1 MMINL
6 LILQIGKK
14 TMNVLAILQA
24 RMSSSRLP
32 GKVMMEIL
40 GEPMISLQIERIKRA
55 KKIDKLILATSNQEE
70 DNKLE
75 EVCKNIGLYC
85 FRGSLDNVLDRYY
98 NAALTFNPIH
108 IVRLTGD
115 CPLIDP
121 KIIDE
126 VIDYHI
132 SENSDFTSNA
142 APNQR
147 LIPDGLDAE
156 VIKFKILEKIRK
168 KELSKEQKEH
178 VTLYFYE
185 NLKEFNFKIYAH
197 KGKDLSSHRWTVD
210 YLEDFNFVEKIY
222 SKLYHQKNDFN
233 TEDILNL
240 LEKNPH
246 LTRKS
251 NE

>member
-1 MMINL
+1 M
-6 LILQIGKK
+6 K
-14 TMNVLAILQA
+14 TVAIIQA
-24 RMSSSRLP
+24 RMGSTRFP
-32 GKVMMEIL
+32 NKVMRAIC
-40 GEPMISLQIERIKRA
+40 GIPMIGLLLERLKNSKFVDQIV
-55 KKIDKLILATSNQEE
+55 LATSE
-70 DNKLE
+70 DSRDDPLAKY
-75 EVCKNIGLYC
+75 VCELGYSVH
-85 FRGSLDNVLDRYY
+85 RGSENDVLDRYY
-98 NAALTFNPIH
+98 HAAKKAEADSV
-108 IVRLTGD
+108 VRITGD

-156 VIKFKILEKIRK
+156 VIKFKILEKIWK

-185 NLKEFNFKIYAH
+185 NLKEFHFKSYAH

-246 LTRKS
+246 LIRKS

>member
-1 MMINL
+1 MINL

-185 NLKEFNFKIYAH
+185 NLNTFLPTLN
-197 KGKDLSSHRWTVD
+197 R
-210 YLEDFNFVEKIY
+210 
-222 SKLYHQKNDFN
+222 KN
-233 TEDILNL
+233 
-240 LEKNPH
+240 
-246 LTRKS
+246 LTIF
-251 NE
+251 

>member
-1 MMINL
+1 
-6 LILQIGKK
+6 
-14 TMNVLAILQA
+14 MNVLAILQA
-24 RMSSSRLP
+24 RMSSNRLP

-70 DNKLE
+70 DNKLV
-75 EVCKNIGLYC
+75 EVCKNIGLHC

-98 NAALTFNPIH
+98 NAALTFKPIH

-142 APNQR
+142 APNQ
-147 LIPDGLDAE
+147 
-156 VIKFKILEKIRK
+156 
-168 KELSKEQKEH
+168 
-178 VTLYFYE
+178 
-185 NLKEFNFKIYAH
+185 
-197 KGKDLSSHRWTVD
+197 
-210 YLEDFNFVEKIY
+210 
-222 SKLYHQKNDFN
+222 
-233 TEDILNL
+233 
-240 LEKNPH
+240 
-246 LTRKS
+246 
-251 NE
+251 

>member
-108 IVRLTGD
+108 L
-115 CPLIDP
+115 
-121 KIIDE
+121 
-126 VIDYHI
+126 
-132 SENSDFTSNA
+132 FA
-142 APNQR
+142 
-147 LIPDGLDAE
+147 
-156 VIKFKILEKIRK
+156 
-168 KELSKEQKEH
+168 
-178 VTLYFYE
+178 
-185 NLKEFNFKIYAH
+185 
-197 KGKDLSSHRWTVD
+197 
-210 YLEDFNFVEKIY
+210 
-222 SKLYHQKNDFN
+222 
-233 TEDILNL
+233 
-240 LEKNPH
+240 
-246 LTRKS
+246 
-251 NE
+251 